1 MKTIVRSN
9 IRNLITL
16 LTIILLII
24 YLSGCSPL
32 YIPNTVN
39 TPLLSNKGE
48 IQGAVYTGTSGFDPQ
63 LAYAIT
69 DNIGVMLNGSFENSE
84 SDSTDDYHKHQLFE
98 LGVGYYKKLSDNGRF
113 EIFGGYGFGKIDAYT
128 EYAIFDTRSDVN
140 SNKIF
145 IQPAFG
151 LSSKIFD
158 FGFASRFVIINIHDD
173 IVSYTRS
180 YIEPALTVRV
190 GWKQVKFAYQIG
202 YSIPFNEDAIIE
214 YQPLMMSLGLH
225 VNINKVF
232 D

>member
-1 MKTIVRSN
+1 MKTIVKSN
-9 IRNLITL
+9 IRNHITQ
-16 LTIILLII
+16 LTILSVIILL
-24 YLSGCSPL
+24 SGCAPL

-48 IQGAVYTGTSGFDPQ
+48 IQGAVYAGTSGFDPQ

-69 DNIGVMLNGSFENSE
+69 DNIGIMLNGSFENSE
-84 SDSTDDYHKHQLFE
+84 SDTTDDYHKHQLFE
-98 LGVGYYKKLSDNGRF
+98 LGVGYYKKLSDKGRF
-113 EIFGGYGFGKIDAYT
+113 EIFGGYGFGNINVYT
-128 EYAIFDTRSDVN
+128 ENAIFNSVTDVN
-140 SNKIF
+140 SNKFF

-158 FGFASRFVIINIHDD
+158 FGFASRFVFIKIHDD

-202 YSIPFNEDAIIE
+202 YSIPFNKDAIIE

-225 VNINKVF
+225 VNINKIF

>member
-1 MKTIVRSN
+1 MKIIVKSN
-9 IRNLITL
+9 IRNRITQ
-16 LTIILLII
+16 LTILSLIILL
-24 YLSGCSPL
+24 SGCAPL

-69 DNIGVMLNGSFENSE
+69 DNIGIMLNGSFENSE
-84 SDSTDDYHKHQLFE
+84 SDTTGDYHKHQFYE
-98 LGVGYYKKLSDNGRF
+98 LGIGYYKKLSDMGRF
-113 EIFGGYGFGKIDAYT
+113 EIFGGYGFGNINAYS
-128 EYAIFDTRSDVN
+128 EVALFNSIADVK
-140 SNKIF
+140 SNRIF

-158 FGFASRFVIINIHDD
+158 LSFASRFVVVNIQNDL
-173 IVSYTRS
+173 IKSTRS
-180 YIEPALTVRV
+180 FIEPAFTARV

-214 YQPLMMSLGLH
+214 YQPLMMSIGIH